1 MNDGLDIDHEWEIEQ
16 ATFRGRTEALL
27 ARMKLLREQAENDP
41 QYFDT
46 PDPE

>member
-1 MNDGLDIDHEWEIEQ
+1 MNDELDINREWETEQ

-27 ARMKLLREQAENDP
+27 ARMKLLRERAENNP

-46 PDPE
+46 PDLE